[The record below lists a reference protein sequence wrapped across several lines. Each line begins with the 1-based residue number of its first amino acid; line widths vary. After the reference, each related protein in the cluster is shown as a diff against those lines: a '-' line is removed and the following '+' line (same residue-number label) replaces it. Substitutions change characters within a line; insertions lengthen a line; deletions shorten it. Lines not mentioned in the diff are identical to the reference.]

1 MSYTPKTAQIGIVG
15 GSYATGDQSLTL
27 QLGRPVTLENTND
40 QKTYKLEL
48 VATH

>member
-1 MSYTPKTAQIGIVG
+1 MSHTKDSAQIGIVG
-15 GSYATGDQSLTL
+15 GSYASGGATLTL
-27 QLGRPVTLENTND
+27 QIGKPITLQNTTD